1 MTYLIRDL
9 PRDNRPRERLLAH
22 GAEVLSDAELL
33 AVILGTGAA
42 GKNAIHLAEE
52 LLDGGVPGLHSR
64 DRAALLRARG
74 MGPAKVARIAAV
86 LEMSRRLAAA
96 PSGGP
101 PPKFE
106 TDAFGAK
113 LVRGYGHHAQERL
126 GAALLDARH
135 RVMKQREIFVG
146 TVDRA
151 LVSTRDIVQ
160 YALIERAKAVVIY
173 HNHPSGDPT
182 PSDEDIVF
190 TKMLRLSLAMVDL
203 ELVDHLVI
211 GAHRFQSMRTR
222 GEL

>member
-52 LLDGGVPGLHSR
+52 LLEGGVPGLQNR

-74 MGPAKVARIAAV
+74 MGPAKAARIAAV
-86 LEMSRRLAAA
+86 LELSRRLAAA
-96 PSGGP
+96 PSGTP

-106 TDAFGAK
+106 TDSFGAK
-113 LVRGYGHHAQERL
+113 LVRGYGHIAQERL
-126 GAALLDARH
+126 GAALLDSRH

-146 TVDRA
+146 TVDRT
-151 LVSTRDIVQ
+151 LVSTRDIVR
-160 YALIERAKAVVIY
+160 YALVERAKAVVIF

-182 PSDEDIVF
+182 PSDEDVVF
-190 TKMLRLSLAMVDL
+190 TKMLRQSLATVDL
-203 ELVDHLVI
+203 DLVDHLVI
-211 GAHRFQSMRTR
+211 GAHRYQSMRAR